1 MNDDFPSSL
10 SYEIVTNILRR
21 PVSSGVI
28 YPVLVNDVIKDRK
41 NRPKSLYKQSS
52 LEKTL
57 QKVCRNLTT
66 RVDPYQ
72 TETDCSY
79 GTFIEF
85 YAPGSSTYDS
95 APLRYR
101 VNNPEDESFTTVCW
115 ESFQFFARK
124 YDEIARIWD
133 GSHEKIPIIK
143 IGKAVQRIV
152 YTVTPQH
159 INFVA
164 DYFGLLDDRS
174 TTLSWGD
181 FLQFV
186 HQIVKTMPPPN
197 IVLPASLDSTA
208 PKSQGNLMLTTR
220 DVSDKMYESVGSEE
234 DGVAPDFICAKGT
247 IFLSSL
253 SNQPGLSASQNFAK
267 EEILGIYRREEQFR
281 REIKAK
287 IRVGETK
294 LGKNNC
300 LSTCVSCFLSISNQA
315 NTS

>member
-1 MNDDFPSSL
+1 MNDDFSSSL
-10 SYEIVTNILRR
+10 SYVATANVLRR
-21 PVSSGVI
+21 PVSSSVI
-28 YPVLVNDVIKDRK
+28 PPVLVNEVIKDRK
-41 NRPKSLYKQSS
+41 TRQKSLYKQSS

-72 TETDCSY
+72 IETDCLY

-115 ESFQFFARK
+115 ESFQYFARK
-124 YDEIARIWD
+124 YDEIARMRT
-133 GSHEKIPIIK
+133 GSHDKISVTK
-143 IGKAVQRIV
+143 LGKAVQKIV

-164 DYFGLLDDRS
+164 DYFGLLADRD

-181 FLQFV
+181 FMQFI
-186 HQIVKTMPPPN
+186 HQIVKTMPPPK
-197 IVLPASLDSTA
+197 IILSASLDSTTL
-208 PKSQGNLMLTTR
+208 KSDSNQMLKTR
-220 DVSDKMYESVGSEE
+220 DISDKIYESVGPE
-234 DGVAPDFICAKGT
+234 DQGMAPDFSCAKGT

-253 SNQPGLSASQNFAK
+253 SNQPGLNASQNFAK
-267 EEILGIYRREEQFR
+267 EEMLGIYRREEQFR

-287 IRVGETK
+287 IRIG
-294 LGKNNC
+294 
-300 LSTCVSCFLSISNQA
+300 
-315 NTS
+315 